1 MKRIMKY
8 ALALSIGVSTVATS
22 FVSNAIQVE
31 AKVVEKKEFPKSF
44 QRTWYA
50 YNKEAGKYEKVTFY
64 KGGKMSSR
72 SCYSGKCTSSKPTR
86 MKIFYYSDIKNGVW
100 NVKGLYQSAGAGTYY
115 KVGTK
120 TIKGKKY
127 KVLSQYSGAGA
138 WFDRY
143 YYSKKIK

>member
-64 KGGKMSSR
+64 KGGKMSWR
-72 SCYSGKCTSSKPTR
+72 LCDNGSCKTSKKQK
-86 MKIFYYSDIKNGVW
+86 MNIIYYTDWKNGLW
-100 NVKGLYQSAGAGTYY
+100 NVKTLNQGIGAGTYY
-115 KVGTK
+115 KIGTR
-120 TIKGKKY
+120 TVKGKKY
-127 KVLSQYSGAGA
+127 KVLKEYYGAGA
-138 WFDRY
+138 TFDQY
-143 YYSKKIK
+143 YYTKKIK